1 MLSHPGGCREKRLRR
16 WGWGG
21 LGRSG
26 EASSTGKRVRA
37 SAGWLGRLQPRGER
51 VGRWGSWV
59 SPARGMS
66 RLGLLPPPH
75 HPRGAGAGPRKRKGK
90 RRSEGREGARSR
102 RQAGQLRC
110 PGLPTDRASP
120 AATARHRRRSA
131 ASAAGMDA
139 EEVRGRGPGTWGT
152 GGGGSG
158 QRG

>member
-1 MLSHPGGCREKRLRR
+1 MQGKAAETL
-16 WGWGG
+16 G
-21 LGRSG
+21 LGRAGPLRGSEFYG
-26 EASSTGKRVRA
+26 EEGAGERGVAGPAAAPRGTGGKM
-37 SAGWLGRLQPRGER
+37 GLLGQPRPR
-51 VGRWGSWV
+51 DVSVG
-59 SPARGMS
+59 AAA
-66 RLGLLPPPH
+66 PPP
-75 HPRGAGAGPRKRKGK
+75 PPPRRGAGAGPRKRKGK